1 MNAEHFDLY
10 TDYLISSFGPTT
22 ATGLSALLDGQ
33 LSHDQVTRLLAS
45 EPKNSADLWKVV
57 KPLVRAVE
65 SAQATISIDD
75 SISEKPYTD
84 ENDIIAW
91 HWSHSFER
99 HVKGLEFLTAHY
111 QVEGVSLPIAFEI
124 VEKNEQYVDAKTGK
138 TKRRSRVTKNHRY
151 LTLLRVAVHNQVQ
164 FRYVLNDVWFASAN
178 NMKYVK
184 TTLKKDFIM
193 PLKSNRKVALSENGK
208 RSGR

>member
-22 ATGLSALLDGQ
+22 ATGLSSLLDGQ

-45 EPKNSADLWKVV
+45 EPQNSADLWKIV

-65 SAQATISIDD
+65 SPEATLSIDD

-91 HWSHSFER
+91 HWSHTFER
-99 HVKGLEFLTAHY
+99 HVKGLEFLTAYY
-111 QVEGVSLPIAFEI
+111 QVAGVSLPLAFDL
-124 VEKNEQYVDAKTGK
+124 VEKTAPYADPKTGQA
-138 TKRRSRVTKNHRY
+138 KRRSPISKNQRY
-151 LTLLRVAVHNQVQ
+151 L
-164 FRYVLNDVWFASAN
+164 
-178 NMKYVK
+178 
-184 TTLKKDFIM
+184 
-193 PLKSNRKVALSENGK
+193 
-208 RSGR
+208 

>member
-45 EPKNSADLWKVV
+45 EPKTSADLWKIV

-65 SAQATISIDD
+65 STEATISIDD

-91 HWSHSFER
+91 HWSDTFER
-99 HVKGLEFLTAHY
+99 HVKGLEFLTAYY
-111 QVEGVSLPIAFEI
+111 QVEGVSLPIAFDF
-124 VEKNEQYVDAKTGK
+124 VEKNEPYVDPKTGK
-138 TKRRSRVTKNHRY
+138 NKRRSPITKIN
-151 LTLLRVAVHNQVQ
+151 A
-164 FRYVLNDVWFASAN
+164 
-178 NMKYVK
+178 
-184 TTLKKDFIM
+184 I
-193 PLKSNRKVALSENGK
+193 
-208 RSGR
+208 